1 MMLIDDT
8 GFIPDPWLRP
18 APEMPL
24 PSDVPLILTLDRLK
38 AAGDEPVAQKLGL
51 QKLGLQVPNNTRLA
65 ELLPLL
71 PRLALIS
78 IEFPASGD
86 GRGFSLGKALR
97 DAGYRG
103 ELRASGRLIADQY
116 AHARGCGFDSVEVPD
131 DLAAR
136 QPEAHWKAAANSL
149 SLSYQRGYRR
159 GCNILDQRRQARAA
173 AAAAVGV
180 E

>member
-1 MMLIDDT
+1 MLIDDT
-8 GFIPDPWLRP
+8 GFILDPWLRP
-18 APEMPL
+18 APELPL

-51 QKLGLQVPNNTRLA
+51 QVPNNTRLA
-65 ELLPLL
+65 ELLPLFS
-71 PRLALIS
+71 RLALVS

-97 DAGYRG
+97 DAGYHG

-116 AHARGCGFDSVEVPD
+116 AYARGCGFDSVEVPD
-131 DLAAR
+131 ELAAR

-159 GCNILDQRRQARAA
+159 GSNILDQRRKARAA
-173 AAAAVGV
+173 AASAAGV